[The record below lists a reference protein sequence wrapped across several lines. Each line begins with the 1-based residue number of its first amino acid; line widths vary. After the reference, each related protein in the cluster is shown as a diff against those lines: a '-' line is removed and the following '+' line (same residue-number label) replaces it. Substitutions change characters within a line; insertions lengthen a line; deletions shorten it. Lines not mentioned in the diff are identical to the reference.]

1 MLLSCSIN
9 TKSFFHDKQ
18 SSISQ
23 IISSKS
29 RNLHKLQTYLSGTV
43 TSTFKVGTADCGGR
57 LRSSLFPGRSGFSG
71 AFPTIFV
78 LYLNDLPSEALS

>member
-1 MLLSCSIN
+1 MMFYQS
-9 TKSFFHDKQ
+9 KSFFHDKQ

-29 RNLHKLQTYLSGTV
+29 RNLHKLLGYLSGTV

-57 LRSSLFPGRSGFSG
+57 FRSSLFPGRSGLSG
-71 AFPTIFV
+71 VFP
-78 LYLNDLPSEALS
+78 ALSSASSISSL